1 MTDKY
6 YLTTINHNPFFFKG
20 SIRPHMF
27 YPWIPRVSAKVNEM
41 VQGGWDIYISGE
53 YFDKKGCTQVKNK
66 SDWVKTDDVV
76 EITEEQ
82 YNMFKKEVLKI
93 NKLKEMFHTTALA
106 LIKSKTDAS
115 RTDKKRSD

>member
-6 YLTTINHNPFFFKG
+6 YLTIIDNNPLFFKG
-20 SIRPHMF
+20 SIKPHM
-27 YPWIPRVSAKVNEM
+27 YWPLITEVSAKVNEM
-41 VQGGWDIYISGE
+41 LQEGWDVYVNGE
-53 YFDKKGCTQVKNK
+53 YFNKRGCFQVDNK
-66 SDWVKTDDVV
+66 SDRVDNVV

-82 YNMFKKEVLKI
+82 YNMFKREILKI

-106 LIKSKTDAS
+106 LMKSKTDAS

>member
-6 YLTTINHNPFFFKG
+6 YLTIIERKPFFFKG
-20 SIRPHMF
+20 NIEPHM
-27 YPWIPRVSAKVNEM
+27 YLPWVSQVSAKVNEM
-41 VQGGWDIYISGE
+41 LQGGWDIYISGE
-53 YFDKKGCTQVKNK
+53 YFNKNGCFQVNNK
-66 SDWVKTDDVV
+66 SDRVDSVV

-82 YNMFKKEVLKI
+82 YNMFKKEILKI

-106 LIKSKTDAS
+106 LMKSKTDAS